1 MKRINQIFPKA
12 QICPTSFLKTT
23 NSLKKTVLFVIFS
36 LFLSSMI
43 AQPIAT
49 GNYNFQTGT
58 LGTTYS
64 WVDCS
69 AGTSIISGDDMQAS
83 INWPFSFTFYGNT
96 YTTANSLSVATNGF
110 IRLDGVAN
118 GGNYTAS
125 RSYDLTASATNFGQI
140 ISLAMYDSYVGRIPA
155 SSWVKYI
162 VTGSAPNQ
170 VLTIEYQNLEIP
182 YYMGLYADIQ
192 VSFYET
198 TNKVVIKLGD
208 DNITTSGV
216 DIGIHSGV
224 ANYFNKWQ
232 EVASGTNNTWIEYTL
247 PIKVTSTSGTAL
259 AYYPTLKSAFDKIN
273 SGAHQGDIDI
283 QIQESTIESASAALN
298 ATGTGSAMYNN
309 VSIYPTKSGITV
321 TGNIAAPLIN
331 LNGADNVTIDGRV
344 NKTGSDIDLSII
356 NTSTSNT
363 AGTSAIRLINDAT
376 QNTIQYCNI
385 KGSQTLASSGIIFF
399 STGGTGVG
407 NDNNVISNNNITS
420 STNANRPVNAI
431 FSLGTAG
438 KENSDNEISDNN
450 IYDFFK
456 HATASNGIFIS
467 SNSTSWNIS
476 GNSFYE
482 TTTFIPTAT
491 VTYNAIQINNVSG
504 NDFTVSG
511 NYIGGSSSQ
520 CNGTAWTKT
529 NAANNVFNA
538 ILLSVG
544 TTSSSSIQNNT
555 IKNISWSNSGN
566 AAWSGIN
573 VTAGNV
579 NIGTETGNT
588 IGATTGTG
596 SITITGGTSGQTIY
610 GINIASTGTIDCQKN
625 AIGSIT
631 SVNGAT
637 LASHIYGIYKTA
649 TTGTITISNN
659 TIGSTS
665 TANSINASSASTAN
679 AQYVYGIYNAGTGTV
694 TISGNTISKLTNGTT
709 NTTAATIGL
718 INGITSVNGTN
729 TISNNTIYDLTIA
742 NANTNAVY
750 QASVCGISLNGT
762 TTNRNVTGNTIYNL
776 SNTYNSFAGSV
787 MGIHYTSI
795 AGSSNTIQS
804 NFIHS
809 LSAPGGTLY
818 GIKISSG
825 ASTFSNNIINL
836 GGTNPNLIYGIFDVA
851 GASQNNSI
859 YFNTIYI
866 GGTLNSSSSNSY
878 ALYINSNQSTRNYR
892 NNIFSN
898 ARSNSGGT
906 GKHYAIYYA
915 GTGGTFSVDY
925 NDYHVSGT
933 GGTLGYYGGDRID
946 LATLKTAT
954 GQDTNSLNT
963 NPGFSS
969 AGGTEVI
976 DYYISA
982 SLTGVFGT
990 GITVEFFGITRN
1002 DPPVMGALESNDYV
1016 WQGNTS
1022 SDFGTASNWLSNQ
1035 VPLDGA
1041 SISFASNPA
1050 NHCVLDQNRVI
1061 KNITNTQSAKQLN
1074 INGKQLT
1081 LTGDLIFSNG
1091 AQIDASNSASIMN
1104 FEGTAAQNIPSGSFT
1119 SNTIG
1124 GLTLNNSNGLTLN
1137 GNATIVTELKLTIG
1151 TFSIG
1156 ANTLTINGAITKTGG
1171 TMTGG
1176 ASTNIVFGGSG
1187 ASTELPAIALNDL
1200 TINRA
1205 NGISLSGSVSVAG
1218 TLALTSGTLTVGAN
1232 TLTIS
1237 GNTPTRTSGNLDA
1250 SNSGATLIFNN
1261 STSITLPTSFF
1272 AGAIQN
1278 LTINGTGGITST
1290 ENMTVNGIM
1299 DLAST
1304 NPSSTK
1310 GTLDMSSS
1318 SELTMGLDGT
1328 NIGIGD
1334 VTGIIARYSF
1344 VENHTFTF
1352 GNPNSSA
1359 TFNPGATTL
1368 PTFLKLRVVI
1378 GAAPAWRTGAINRV
1392 YDLIQS
1398 GGDNSIGSFRCHY
1411 LDSEL
1416 NGNTEDQLSL
1426 WTPWDNVGNPPNLD
1440 NGKSNYSVTNN
1451 WVELSD
1457 VMIMYF
1463 PPAFG
1468 MFPITLDETEL
1479 SYSRWTGLVS
1489 TDWNNAANW
1498 SPMSVPTPSSYVKI
1512 PDATTTPNDPTL
1524 PANANTQIMSL
1535 LLETGFILNSGN
1547 SDNAQLS
1554 LTHNLGTWSNNG
1566 GTFNPGNS
1574 TVNFIR
1580 YGNTTISGTTSFYN
1594 LHLAD
1599 TVILTLNG
1607 GTYIK
1612 IGGALTIGET
1622 GALRGVLRTVVSG
1635 STTVEYNGGNQTVVI
1650 PNTSTNRYS
1659 KLVLSGTGVKTMPST
1674 NMHIYKDLFVLG
1686 TTSVTAASSL
1696 TVDGELNIA
1705 IGATFNTGNYSHS
1718 LKGHFDNSGTFNA
1731 TAGTSLTLNGDTSQK
1746 IYGATATTF
1755 EKLTIDNSQGVT
1767 IYTNATLNNTLEL
1780 TNGHLNIGSTLLTV
1794 NENITRTFGYLGTT
1808 DQSSITFNGSVSIT
1822 LSSSFFETEPTLNN
1836 LTINRT
1842 GGVAF
1847 GCNLTLNG
1855 ILNLQSSN
1863 PSATVG
1869 SLDMGTNTLTMNG
1882 NATTIGIG
1890 DVTGY
1895 VKRTTFLPEVE
1906 YTFGNPYTSIF
1917 FPNIGTLPSEM
1928 TLKITIG
1935 TAPSWKA
1942 DAVKRVYD
1950 LKQTGGS
1957 GTQAV
1962 INGHYLDSELNGN
1975 DENNLFDLTYIIPT
1989 STLTERGRSNF
2000 NTTENWVSLSNANVG
2015 NLPTTFGVME
2025 LGFGVPASNILTWN
2039 GSTSTS
2045 WTETTNW
2052 TPNSTPSAT
2061 SIIII
2066 PDATTTNNDPTL
2078 PASSTISTLAIRS
2091 GAILNSSA
2099 SASLTLNG
2107 SSGAWSNQGG
2117 TFNASTSTISI
2128 TNAAATINGTTDFF
2142 NLTIETGATLSPTTG
2157 TITRIANVL
2166 TNNGTLNARNFNNTI
2181 EYNGSDQTI
2190 ILPNGTLPGYHNL
2203 TLSGSG
2209 TKTLPSSTMI
2219 IDGNFSTSG
2228 STSGTASGTLTIL
2241 ENVSIG
2247 NGSTFATGNY
2257 DHVISGNFEN
2267 NGTFTSYTGKSL
2279 TFNGTSAQTISGSA
2293 TTSFDILTIDN
2304 PNGVT
2309 QSSPVD
2315 ITNNLAL
2322 INGTLSIG
2330 TTTLGI
2336 NGTITRSSGNITV
2349 TSNSS
2354 LSFGG
2359 TSAITLNNNLFSST
2373 PSINNLTI
2381 NRSGGVTLGNQD
2393 LIVNGGLTL
2402 TSGTLTI
2409 ASNTLTIAGSSP
2421 SRTSGNVDASDANA
2435 TIAFANTVAITL
2447 PDSFFIASINN
2458 FTISGNG
2465 GVTAGSDMTILGILN
2480 LSAANP
2486 SSTKGS
2492 LEMGETYI
2500 LDMGVSATTTG
2511 TGDATGIIRR
2521 QHTFSDGVEYSFG
2534 NQFTSVNFLN
2544 TGTKPT
2550 WVKCKISIGI
2560 APTWRGAAIKRY
2572 YSFAQ
2577 SGGTDRIIAKLHY
2590 LDSELHDAET
2600 DESKL
2605 IFWDAYDPAF
2615 AQNNFVNFYPRNKN
2629 NNNSSDN
2636 WVQLTGPAINYI
2648 ATSSNLDVKQW
2659 GLGYTNVTKHVWTGN
2674 GSPAYDGDWSLPG
2687 NWSGGVPTA
2696 NDDVLIPRPADLP
2709 ADNNGDYPFVNNLS
2723 SIVSAEA
2730 KSIEIEAGAN
2740 INGNNYNITIY
2751 GDSTAWINNGTFT
2764 PGNGTITFANGD
2776 ITKNVY
2782 LSGNTQFN
2790 NLTINDKTNII
2801 PSTGTTN
2808 SIKGDFIC
2816 NGNYISTNNN
2826 TFIVNGSTGDQMI
2839 SGNGN
2844 IQFYNFTMNN
2854 TFSSGKLTLDAPIS
2868 ISKTLTLTNN
2878 HIHSDTIHY
2887 LELTNTADVS
2897 PAGGSSSSYIDGSVR
2912 KIGNTSFIFPV
2923 GNSSQYAPISISDAD
2938 GGGSATDYFTA
2949 YYQNNT
2955 PSVAYDST
2963 SLDDTLYRVSA
2974 MEYWMLNRTGTND
2987 VSVTLSWNA
2996 RSGGVTNLADLRI
3009 AHWNG
3014 TTWTN
3019 AGNAATTGDTS
3030 SGTITSNLLTS
3041 FSPFTLASVKK
3052 GSNPLP
3058 ITLVSFD
3065 AKLSNGETQIT
3076 WITASEVNNDYFTV
3090 ERTADGITFEPI
3102 ATIDG
3107 AGNSNQKLSYG
3118 TIDKNPL
3125 SGTSY
3130 YRLKQTDYDGS
3141 YKYSNLVAIN
3151 NYSDE
3156 ASEIA
3161 LYPNPNQGKFT
3172 IASNSEYT
3180 NIQICN
3186 VFGSIMME
3194 QKPTSLKTII
3204 DATNLPNGI
3213 YFVKIISGDKSAT
3226 EKMTINR

>member
-1 MKRINQIFPKA
+1 MTEKRKLFNRLISTRKHCKAISLLSIFLL
-12 QICPTSFLKTT
+12 IIMTT
-23 NSLKKTVLFVIFS
+23 V
-36 LFLSSMI
+36 

-49 GNYNFQTGT
+49 GNYSIQTGT
-58 LGTTYS
+58 LGASYN

-69 AGTSIISGDDMQAS
+69 AGTSIISGDDVQTS
-83 INWPFSFTFYGNT
+83 INWPFNFTFYGNT

-118 GGNYTAS
+118 GSNYSGSSAF
-125 RSYDLTASATNFGQI
+125 DLTASATSFGQI
-140 ISLAMYDSYVGRIPA
+140 ISLAMYDGYVGRIPA

-170 VLTIEYQNLEIP
+170 ILTIEYQNLEIP
-182 YYMGLYADIQ
+182 YYMGLYTDVQ

-198 TNKVVIKLGD
+198 TNKVVIKFGD

-247 PIKVTSTSGTAL
+247 PIKVSSTSGTPL

-273 SGAHQGDIDI
+273 SGTHQGDIDI
-283 QIQESTIESASAALN
+283 QIQESTIETASAVLN
-298 ATGTGSAMYNN
+298 STGAGSANYNS
-309 VSIYPTKSGITV
+309 VSIYPTNSGITI
-321 TGNIAAPLIN
+321 TGNLAAPLID
-331 LNGADNVTIDGRV
+331 LNGADNVTLDGRV
-344 NKTGSDIDLSII
+344 NKTGSSIDFSII
-356 NTSTSNT
+356 NTSTSSA
-363 AGTSAIRLINDAT
+363 AGTSTIRLINDAT

-399 STGGTGVG
+399 STASTGVG
-407 NDNNVISNNNITS
+407 NDNNLILKNNITNAA
-420 STNANRPVNAI
+420 NANRPVNTI
-431 FSLGTAG
+431 FSIGTAG

-450 IYDFFK
+450 IYDFLKF
-456 HATASNGIFIS
+456 TSASNGIFIS
-467 SNSTSWNIS
+467 SNSTSWTIS

-482 TTTFIPTAT
+482 TTSFVPTGT

-504 NDFTVSG
+504 NNFTVSG
-511 NYIGGSSSQ
+511 NYIGGSSAQ

-538 ILLSVG
+538 ISISAG
-544 TTSSSSIQNNT
+544 TTTTSSIQNNT
-555 IKNISWSNSGN
+555 IRNINWSNSGS
-566 AAWSGIN
+566 AAWTGIN

-588 IGATTGTG
+588 IGANTGIG
-596 SITITGGTSGQTIY
+596 SITVTGATNGQSIY
-610 GINIASTGTIDCQKN
+610 GINISSTGTIDCQKN
-625 AIGSIT
+625 TIGSIT

-649 TTGTITISNN
+649 TAGTITISNN
-659 TIGSTS
+659 TIGSTITTNSFNASSTS
-665 TANSINASSASTAN
+665 TANP
-679 AQYVYGIYNAGTGTV
+679 QYVYGIYNAGTGSV
-694 TISGNTISKLTNGTT
+694 IISGNTISKLTNGTT
-709 NTTAATIGL
+709 NTTAATTGL

-729 TISNNTIYDLTIA
+729 TISNNTIYDFTIA

-776 SNTYNSFAGSV
+776 SNTYGSFAGSV
-787 MGIHYTSI
+787 MGIHFTGM

-809 LSAPGGTLY
+809 LSASGGTLF

-836 GGTNPNLIYGIFDVA
+836 GGTNPNLVYGIFDMA
-851 GASQNNSI
+851 AITQNNNI
-859 YFNTIYI
+859 YFNSIYI
-866 GGTLNSSSSNSY
+866 GGTLGTSSSNSY
-878 ALYINSNQSTRNYR
+878 AIYINSNQSTRNYR

-915 GTGGTFSVDY
+915 GTGGTRTVDY
-925 NDYHVSGT
+925 NDYYVSGT
-933 GGTLGYYGGDRID
+933 GGTLGYYGGDRTD

-954 GQDTNSLNT
+954 GQDVNSLNT

-990 GITVEFFGITRN
+990 GITTGFYGITRN
-1002 DPPVMGALESNDYV
+1002 NPPVMGALESNDYV

-1050 NHCVLDQNRVI
+1050 NHCILDQNRII
-1061 KNITNTQSAKQLN
+1061 KNITNAQSAKQLN
-1074 INGKQLT
+1074 LNGKQLT
-1081 LTGDLIFSNG
+1081 LTGNLILSNG
-1091 AQIDASNSASIMN
+1091 AQLDASNSASIIN
-1104 FEGTAAQNIPSGSFT
+1104 LEGTAAQTIPSGSFT

-1124 GLTLNNSNGLTLN
+1124 GLTLNNTYGLTLN
-1137 GNATIVTELKLTIG
+1137 GNTTIANELKLTNG
-1151 TFSIG
+1151 ALSIG
-1156 ANTLTINGAITKTGG
+1156 ANTLTLNGAITKTTG
-1171 TMTGG
+1171 TITGG
-1176 ASTNIVFGGSG
+1176 ASSNIVFGGSG
-1187 ASTELPAIALNDL
+1187 ASTELPAIALNNL
-1200 TINRA
+1200 TLNRV
-1205 NGISLSGSVSVAG
+1205 NGISLSGSVSIAG
-1218 TLALTSGTLTVGAN
+1218 ILALTSGTLTIGAN

-1237 GNTPTRTSGNLDA
+1237 GATPTRTSGNIDA
-1250 SNSGATLIFNN
+1250 SNSNGYLFFSNA
-1261 STSITLPTSFF
+1261 SAITLPISLFT
-1272 AGAIQN
+1272 GAVQN
-1278 LTINGTGGITST
+1278 LTINGSGGITSI
-1290 ENMTVNGIM
+1290 ENLTINGILN
-1299 DLAST
+1299 LASA

-1310 GTLDMSSS
+1310 GTLDMTAS
-1318 SELTMGLDGT
+1318 SELTMGADGT
-1328 NIGIGD
+1328 NLGIGD
-1334 VTGIIARYSF
+1334 VTGIIARYTF
-1344 VENHTFTF
+1344 VENHTYTF

-1368 PTFLKLRVVI
+1368 PTFLKLKVEI
-1378 GAAPAWRTGAINRV
+1378 GTAPAWRTGAINRV
-1392 YDLIQS
+1392 YELIQF
-1398 GGDNSIGSFRCHY
+1398 GGQNSIASFRCHY

-1416 NGNTEDQLSL
+1416 NGNAEDQLSL
-1426 WTPWDNVGNPPNLD
+1426 WTPWDNAGHTPSLD
-1440 NGKSNYSVTNN
+1440 NGRSSYNATDN

-1457 VMIMYF
+1457 VLIFYF
-1463 PPAFG
+1463 QSTFG

-1479 SYSRWTGLVS
+1479 SYNRWTGMVG

-1498 SPMSVPTPSSYVKI
+1498 SPMAVPTAVSFVLI
-1512 PDATTTPNDPTL
+1512 PDAVTTPNDPIL
-1524 PANANTQIMSL
+1524 PANANTQIMSI
-1535 LLETGFILNSGN
+1535 LLETGSILNSGS

-1574 TVNFIR
+1574 TINFIR
-1580 YGNTTISGTTSFYN
+1580 NGNSTMSGTTSFYN

-1607 GTYIK
+1607 GAYIK
-1612 IGGALTIGET
+1612 VSGALTIGET

-1650 PNTSTNRYS
+1650 PNTATNRYS
-1659 KLVLSGTGVKTMPST
+1659 KLVLSGTGVKAMPST
-1674 NMHIYKDLFVLG
+1674 NLHIYKDLFVMG
-1686 TTSVTAASSL
+1686 TVSVTAASSL
-1696 TVDGELNIA
+1696 TIDGELEIFS
-1705 IGATFNTGNYSHS
+1705 GATFNTGNYNHS
-1718 LKGHFDNSGTFNA
+1718 LKGHFDNAGTFNA
-1731 TAGTSLTLNGDTSQK
+1731 TAGTTLTLNGDTSQK

-1755 EKLTIDNSQGVT
+1755 EKLTINNSQEVA

-1780 TNGHLNIGSTLLTV
+1780 TNGYLNIGSTLLTV
-1794 NENITRTFGYLGTT
+1794 NGDITRISGYLGTT
-1808 DQSSITFNGSVSIT
+1808 DQSSITFGGTATLTLPASIFESV
-1822 LSSSFFETEPTLNN
+1822 PTLNN

-1842 GGVAF
+1842 GGVVF
-1847 GCNLTLNG
+1847 GCNLTMNG

-1863 PSATVG
+1863 SSATVG
-1869 SLDMGTNTLTMNG
+1869 SLDMGVNTLTMNG
-1882 NATTIGIG
+1882 TATTIGVG

-1895 VKRTTFLPEVE
+1895 VKRTAFLPEVE
-1906 YTFGNPYTSIF
+1906 YTFGNPFTSIF

-1928 TLKITIG
+1928 TLKIIIG
-1935 TAPSWKA
+1935 TAPSWKS
-1942 DAVKRVYD
+1942 DGVKRFYD
-1950 LKQTGGS
+1950 LIQTGGS

-1975 DENNLFDLTYIIPT
+1975 DENNLFDLTYIIST

-2000 NTTENWVSLSNANVG
+2000 NTTENWISLSNANVG
-2015 NLPTTFGVME
+2015 NLPSTFGVME

-2052 TPNSTPSAT
+2052 TPNNTPSAT

-2091 GAILNSSA
+2091 AAILNSSA
-2099 SASLTLNG
+2099 SATLTLNG
-2107 SSGAWSNQGG
+2107 SSGVWSNQGG
-2117 TFNASTSTISI
+2117 TFNASSSTISI
-2128 TNAAATINGTTDFF
+2128 TNAAATINGTTDFY
-2142 NLTIETGATLSPTTG
+2142 NLTVETGATLSPTTG
-2157 TITRIANVL
+2157 TITRIANIL
-2166 TNNGTLNARNFNNTI
+2166 TNNGTLNTRNFDNTI
-2181 EYNGSDQTI
+2181 EYNGSNQTI

-2209 TKTLPSSTMI
+2209 TKTLPSSSMI
-2219 IDGNFSTSG
+2219 IDGDFT
-2228 STSGTASGTLTIL
+2228 TSGTSSSTAAGTLAIIGSL
-2241 ENVSIG
+2241 SIG
-2247 NGSTFATGNY
+2247 NGTTFETGNF
-2257 DHVISGNFEN
+2257 DHTISGNFEN
-2267 NGTFTSYTGKSL
+2267 NGTFTSYSGKSITL
-2279 TFNGTSAQTISGSA
+2279 NGVSAQTISGSS
-2293 TTSFDILTIDN
+2293 TSSFDILTIDN

-2309 QSSPVD
+2309 QSSPIE

-2322 INGTLSIG
+2322 TNGSLTVG

-2336 NGTITRSSGNITV
+2336 NGTITSSSGNITV
-2349 TSNSS
+2349 SSNSS

-2359 TSAITLNNNLFSST
+2359 TPAITINNNLFNST

-2381 NRSGGVTLGNQD
+2381 NRSGGVILGNQD
-2393 LIVNGGLTL
+2393 MTVNGSLTL

-2409 ASNTLTIAGSSP
+2409 ASNTLTIAGNFP
-2421 SRTSGNVDASDANA
+2421 TRTSGNVDASDANA
-2435 TIAFANTVAITL
+2435 TIAFANTAAIIL
-2447 PDSFFIASINN
+2447 PSALFTGNINN
-2458 FTISGNG
+2458 FSISGNG
-2465 GVTAGSDMTILGILN
+2465 GVTAGNDMTILGILN
-2480 LSAANP
+2480 LSASNP

-2492 LEMGETYI
+2492 LEMGATYI

-2511 TGDATGIIRR
+2511 TGDVTGIIRR
-2521 QHTFSDGVEYSFG
+2521 QHTFSDGVEYTFG

-2550 WVKCKISIGI
+2550 WLKCKISIGT

-2605 IFWDAYDPAF
+2605 VFWDAYDPAF
-2615 AQNNFVNFYPRNKN
+2615 AQNNFVNYYPRNKN
-2629 NNNSSDN
+2629 NDNSSDN

-2659 GLGYTNVTKHVWTGN
+2659 GLSYTNITKHVWTGN
-2674 GSPAYDGDWSLPG
+2674 GSPSYDGDWSLPG

-2696 NDDVLIPRPADLP
+2696 NDDVLIPKPADLP
-2709 ADNNGDYPFVNNLS
+2709 VDNNGDYPFSNYLS
-2723 SIVSAEA
+2723 TFVAAEA
-2730 KSIEIEAGAN
+2730 RTIEIESGAN
-2740 INGNNYNITIY
+2740 INGNSYNITIY
-2751 GDSTAWINNGTFT
+2751 GDSTAWINNGIFT

-2782 LSGNTQFN
+2782 ISGVTQFN
-2790 NLTINDKTNII
+2790 NLTINDKTNITPLI
-2801 PSTGTTN
+2801 NSTN
-2808 SIKGDFIC
+2808 SVKGDFVC

-2826 TFIVNGSTGDQMI
+2826 SFIINGSAGDQVI

-2844 IQFYNFTMNN
+2844 IEFSNFTMNN

-2878 HIHSDTIHY
+2878 HIYADTTHY

-2897 PAGGSSSSYIDGSVR
+2897 PIGGSSASYIDGAVR
-2912 KIGNTSFIFPV
+2912 KIGNTAFIFPV
-2923 GNSSQYAPISISDAD
+2923 GNNIQYAPIAISDAD
-2938 GGGSATDYFTA
+2938 EVGSATDYFTA
-2949 YYQNNT
+2949 YYLNNT
-2955 PSVAYDST
+2955 PSGTYDST
-2963 SLDDTLYRVSA
+2963 SLEATLYRVST
-2974 MEYWMLNRTGTND
+2974 MEYWMLNRTGTNN

-2996 RSGGVTNLADLRI
+2996 RSGGVTDLADLRI

-3014 TTWTN
+3014 TQWTN
-3019 AGNAATTGDTS
+3019 AGNAATTGDTA
-3030 SGTITSNLLTS
+3030 SGTITSGLLTN
-3041 FSPFTLASVKK
+3041 FSPFTLASVNRS
-3052 GSNPLP
+3052 SNPLP

-3065 AKLSNGETQIT
+3065 AKLKNRETQIT

-3090 ERTADGITFEPI
+3090 ERTADGQTFEPI
-3102 ATIDG
+3102 ATVDG
-3107 AGNSNQKLSYG
+3107 AGNSNQTLNYSILDLK
-3118 TIDKNPL
+3118 PL
-3125 SGTSY
+3125 NGTSY
-3130 YRLKQTDYDGS
+3130 YRLKQTDFNGS
-3141 YKYSNLVAIN
+3141 FKYSNLVAIN
-3151 NYSDE
+3151 NYSDDTP
-3156 ASEIA
+3156 EIT
-3161 LYPNPNQGKFT
+3161 LYPNPNQGNFT
-3172 IASNSEYT
+3172 IVSDLEYT

-3186 VFGSIMME
+3186 VFGSIIIE
-3194 QKPTSLKTII
+3194 QKPTSLKTTV
-3204 DATNLPNGI
+3204 DAINLPNGI
-3213 YFVKIISGDKSAT
+3213 YFVKIISGDKSVT
-3226 EKMTINR
+3226 KKMTINR